1 MGTGAGSRLS
11 SKRPE
16 VSAVRGGA
24 VGAAPNREG
33 EGEAGEGKGVFV
45 LKAYPRCLLR
55 VLMICLST
63 ISAAH

>member
-16 VSAVRGGA
+16 VSAVCGGA

-33 EGEAGEGKGVFV
+33 EGEAGEGKSVFV